1 MYFRIEGIASF
12 GPREFMQR
20 AKPEVLKLMRENR
33 RTRVM
38 IILNCEM
45 VRKEVFD
52 ENVGLQPGIG
62 ETEPLNPHFQ
72 S

>member
-1 MYFRIEGIASF
+1 
-12 GPREFMQR
+12 
-20 AKPEVLKLMRENR
+20 
-33 RTRVM
+33 M

-45 VRKEVFD
+45 VRKELFD
-52 ENVGLQPGIG
+52 ENVGLQPGSG